1 MKYIIGTRGSKLSL
15 AQTNWV
21 ISELKKV
28 NPDSDYEIK
37 TITTKGDTDA
47 LPLFTIDQ
55 KGIFEKEVDRAVA
68 EKQVD
73 FAVHSL
79 KDVPSELAPN
89 LSLSCIPE
97 REAINDVFISA
108 DGSTLE
114 KIKSGAVIG
123 TSSLRRAV
131 QISRIR
137 SDVVVKPIRGN
148 VESRVRKINEDE
160 YDGVVLAQAGI
171 NRLGLD
177 VKFSKLSTIDF
188 PPSPGQGAL
197 GIVSRSDDTKTNSM
211 LKKIEDDD
219 SRIEI
224 EAERALSDYVD
235 SGCRFPIGAY
245 AKSSGDSII
254 LDVSAFSVDGKNS
267 IRVKKIGS
275 KKDPKSLGRLAG
287 IELQEK
293 GVKDL
298 ALNWREQVEE
308 WNKG

>member
-21 ISELKKV
+21 ISKLKKV

-37 TITTKGDTDA
+37 TIITKGDTDA
-47 LPLFTIDQ
+47 RPLFTLDQ
-55 KGIFEKEVDRAVA
+55 KGIFEKEIDRAVA

-89 LSLSCIPE
+89 LSLSCIPI

-114 KIKSGAVIG
+114 TIKSGAVIG

-131 QISRIR
+131 QVSRLR
-137 SDVVVKPIRGN
+137 SDVTVKPIRGN
-148 VESRVRKINEDE
+148 VESRVRKINEEE

-177 VKFSKLSTIDF
+177 VKVSKLS
-188 PPSPGQGAL
+188 
-197 GIVSRSDDTKTNSM
+197 
-211 LKKIEDDD
+211 
-219 SRIEI
+219 
-224 EAERALSDYVD
+224 
-235 SGCRFPIGAY
+235 
-245 AKSSGDSII
+245 
-254 LDVSAFSVDGKNS
+254 
-267 IRVKKIGS
+267 
-275 KKDPKSLGRLAG
+275 
-287 IELQEK
+287 
-293 GVKDL
+293 
-298 ALNWREQVEE
+298 
-308 WNKG
+308 

>member
-21 ISELKKV
+21 ISELKKI

-47 LPLFTIDQ
+47 RPLFTLDQ
-55 KGIFEKEVDRAVA
+55 KGIFEKEIDRAVA

-89 LSLSCIPE
+89 LSLSCIPI

-114 KIKSGAVIG
+114 TIKSGAIIG

-131 QISRIR
+131 QVSRLR
-137 SDVVVKPIRGN
+137 SDVTVKPIRGN
-148 VESRVRKINEDE
+148 VESRVRKIKDG

-177 VKFSKLSTIDF
+177 VKVSKLSTIDF

-211 LKKIEDDD
+211 LKKIEDDN

-224 EAERALSDYVD
+224 EAERALSKFVE
-235 SGCRFPIGAY
+235 SGCRFPVGAF
-245 AKSSGDSII
+245 AKLNGNDLKLTVAVYSIDGKKSII
-254 LDVSAFSVDGKNS
+254 IEKHGNKNDPIALGKMAGEDLNTQG
-267 IRVKKIGS
+267 VNE
-275 KKDPKSLGRLAG
+275 LA
-287 IELQEK
+287 I
-293 GVKDL
+293 
-298 ALNWREQVEE
+298 NWREKVEE
-308 WNKG
+308 WNKK